1 MDLRRSDLDGFKR
14 LASIWKTTPGAEFE
28 ALLTGLDLTSWQDV
42 IQYLRSLGMRENPQI
57 VRLNIC
63 LSNDIRF
70 TLEGAGVIQAYCRDN
85 RLTDKPY
92 TAMLKEAIADAEPVD
107 VGLYGARAKLKR
119 EIPLAADDARVK
131 EALARWDQLSKLYRQ
146 IQRFEF
152 VAPGGRGLRFDV
164 SLVREARGRTY
175 QEARVISSPSRYEA
189 EVELTAARDSTEA
202 DRAAALMIQGLSWM
216 LQGRQRSFVL
226 VSRAASDYV
235 LGSLQRIF
243 GSSGGSNRGGNRGS
257 NRGGNAAAS
266 TAFRYP
272 GPQPATLERRHMAKD
287 PEPGVP
293 NLRGGY
299 NVTDK
304 ADGLRALLFVA
315 DDGKIFLVDGG
326 GRVYGTGKK
335 TDTALAG
342 TVLDGE
348 WIRRDKAGKTICHFY
363 AFDILAGRG
372 GDIGVVERP
381 FLVPGAMVGSAA
393 SADTR
398 QSIMAAIVG
407 VLGGAEQTIRGVP
420 GSQNLQIGMKTF
432 RAAAPGATD
441 EIFTACAAAVLEDAK
456 SAPYNTDGLIF
467 TPNASRLPL
476 GRGSWPEQLKWKPP
490 HENTIDF
497 LVIVDKERAKDGT
510 PTMVDAI
517 GTKYREDSGQT
528 VRYKTLRLFVGSN
541 RDVAFADPRTTVL
554 SDAPLPRSLDQGEW
568 REVEFR
574 PTEPRDPMAA
584 ICYIA
589 IGEGAGD
596 PAAATA
602 AATALDTDTDQIHTT
617 RSGDI
622 IQSDMIVEMAYHPE
636 RAPGWRWEPTRV
648 RHDKTERWLRGA
660 RSGTMNADWVANSI
674 WSSLHNPVTEDA
686 VRTGKVTECLAPAA
700 LVAPASYYNRRAP
713 ARDLMKVQCLRNF
726 HNDYIKRNMLLRPT
740 LARSRSSAAG
750 AAASAMGPMLADLAM
765 GKAGDLHKWIAS
777 DVGYV
782 FGCDVAAANLNDP
795 EDGAYRRLLN
805 KMIAMGGRDRVPPMV
820 FVQADAARRLITGE
834 AGITTEDQALLRREF
849 GSGGPASGGFDVVS
863 CMFALH
869 YMFRDANTLA
879 GFLQNLAETVKVG
892 GYFVGCGFDGDAVAR
907 LMSKETTVV
916 GRDAHTDVWA
926 LTKRYGSG
934 IGSSVPPSDAGLGLA
949 VDVDFI
955 SIGETHTEYLV
966 SWPYLQSRLAEAGL
980 ELLTPAECAEL
991 GVPASSQMFS
1001 ESWALAEATGD
1012 VFAMSEAV
1020 KRFSFLN
1027 RWYIFKR
1034 RSDRRPAPPTTVPAL
1049 PAALTEAA
1057 LPTATEAAVL
1067 GGAGASAAAAAPA
1080 LEAERPQLDVIDL
1093 APPGAEAVVAE
1104 AAAEAA
1110 EPPSKQFLV
1119 GAPVPPGVAT
1129 DNRLGVDLAD
1139 WPVYMGLGTIIPPPN
1154 KESPGG
1160 IPDLTDASIRYPSV
1174 EAAIASAKFQRATE
1188 SPKSQ
1193 ALGPQFF
1200 RMEAAVHQKYER
1212 LREGKTPEEAAAL
1225 TQKQVAETR
1234 LMSAGPKMKS
1244 YGAIW
1249 NKEAWAAARNEVY
1262 QGYLAQRYA
1271 ADARFRQMVDRIK
1284 ALGGEILFANGTD
1297 PTELGVGVRVD
1308 GSISGGDNLVGQW
1321 MLALGE

>member
-1 MDLRRSDLDGFKR
+1 MDLRRSDFDGFKR
-14 LASIWKTTPGAEFE
+14 LASIWKTTPGAELE

-164 SLVREARGRTY
+164 SIVREARGRTY
-175 QEARVISSPSRYEA
+175 QEARVISMPSRYEA
-189 EVELTAARDSTEA
+189 EVELTASREGTEP
-202 DRAAALMIQGLSWM
+202 DRAASLIIQGLSWL

-235 LGSLQRIF
+235 HGSLQRIF
-243 GSSGGSNRGGNRGS
+243 GPSMGGNGGNRGTNGR
-257 NRGGNAAAS
+257 NRNAAAS
-266 TAFRYP
+266 TSFRYP
-272 GPQPATLERRHMAKD
+272 GPQPATLERRHMAAE

-315 DDGKIFLVDGG
+315 EDGKVFLVDGG
-326 GRVYGTGKK
+326 GRVYGTGKRA
-335 TDTALAG
+335 DAAVAG
-342 TVLDGE
+342 VVLDGE
-348 WIRRDKAGKTICHFY
+348 WIRRDKTGKTVSHFY

-372 GDIGVVERP
+372 GDIGVVGLP
-381 FLVPGAMVGSAA
+381 FMVPGAMVGSAA
-393 SADTR
+393 ASGTR
-398 QSIMAAIVG
+398 QAVMAAAVG
-407 VLGGAEQTIRGVP
+407 VLGSAAQTVRGVP
-420 GSQNLQIGMKTF
+420 ASQNLQIGMKTF
-432 RAAAPGATD
+432 RSAAPGAGD
-441 EIFTACAAAVLEDAK
+441 EIFRDCAAAVLEDAK

-467 TPNASRLPL
+467 TPNASPLPL
-476 GRGSWPEQLKWKPP
+476 GRGSWLEQLKWKPP
-490 HENTIDF
+490 HENTVDF
-497 LVIVDKERAKDGT
+497 LVIVDKERSKEGVPSA
-510 PTMVDAI
+510 VDAV

-554 SDAPLPRSLDQGEW
+554 SDAALPRSLDQGEW

-589 IGEGAGD
+589 IGEGAAD
-596 PAAATA
+596 PAGATA
-602 AATALDTDTDQIHTT
+602 AATALDTDSDVIRTT
-617 RSGDI
+617 RTGDI

-636 RAPGWRWEPTRV
+636 RAPGWRWEPTRI

-674 WSSLHNPVTEDA
+674 WSSLHNPVTEEA
-686 VRTGKVTECLAPAA
+686 VRTGKTEECLAPAA

-740 LARSRSSAAG
+740 LG
-750 AAASAMGPMLADLAM
+750 AKKDSLLADLAM
-765 GKAGDLHKWIAS
+765 GKAGDLHKWMAAG
-777 DVGYV
+777 VGYV

-795 EDGAYRRLLN
+795 ADGAYRRLLD
-805 KMIAMGGRDRVPPMV
+805 KMIAMGGRDRVPPMT

-834 AGITTEDQALLRREF
+834 AGVTTEDQALLRREF
-849 GSGGPASGGFDVVS
+849 TEGGPASGGFDVVS

-869 YMFRDANTLA
+869 YMFRDTNTLA
-879 GFLQNLAETVKVG
+879 GFLQNLAETIKVG
-892 GYFVGCGFDGDAVAR
+892 GYFIGCGFDGDAVAR
-907 LMSKETTVV
+907 LMSKENTVV
-916 GRDAHTDVWA
+916 GRDSHTDVWV
-926 LTKRYGSG
+926 LNKRYGAG

-966 SWPYLQSRLAEAGL
+966 SWPYLQARLAEAGL

-991 GVPASSQMFS
+991 GVPASTQMFS
-1001 ESWALAEATGD
+1001 ESWAHAEATGTA
-1012 VFAMSEAV
+1012 FNMTEAV

-1034 RSDRRPAPPTTVPAL
+1034 RSDRRPAPPAGVPAP
-1049 PAALTEAA
+1049 PAALTEMAS
-1057 LPTATEAAVL
+1057 PTATEAAVL
-1067 GGAGASAAAAAPA
+1067 GAAVGAAAAGAGEAPA
-1080 LEAERPQLDVIDL
+1080 LEAGAPTLDVIEL
-1093 APPGAEAVVAE
+1093 PLPGVEGE
-1104 AAAEAA
+1104 AAAAA
-1110 EPPSKQFLV
+1110 VVEPPSRTFLV
-1119 GAPVPPGVAT
+1119 GAPNAVA
-1129 DNRLGVDLAD
+1129 DNRLGMDLAD
-1139 WPVYMGLGTIIPPPN
+1139 WPTYMGLGTLI
-1154 KESPGG
+1154 PGG
-1160 IPDLTDASIRYPSV
+1160 IPDLADETVRYPSV
-1174 EAAIASAKFQRATE
+1174 EAAIASAKFQ
-1188 SPKSQ
+1188 Q
-1193 ALGPQFF
+1193 ASDKPPLGPQFF
-1200 RMEAAVHQKYER
+1200 RLEAAIHQKFER
-1212 LREGKTPEEAAAL
+1212 MRDGKTP
-1225 TQKQVAETR
+1225 AEIAKITHEQTGATR
-1234 LMSAGPKMKS
+1234 IASAGPRMRQYGAAWDKDKWATARDTVYKS
-1244 YGAIW
+1244 YL
-1249 NKEAWAAARNEVY
+1249 AR
-1262 QGYLAQRYA
+1262 RYA
-1271 ADARFRQMVDRIK
+1271 LDDRFRRMVDGIK

-1308 GSISGGDNLVGQW
+1308 GSISGGDNLVGRW